1 MRAELAMGEVVNEIN
16 DEIRKEGVMGDRAVE
31 AVEAE
36 EAVAA
41 VGRNLEAE
49 DVVDVRIEAVVI
61 SDH

>member
-31 AVEAE
+31 AVAAE
-36 EAVAA
+36 
-41 VGRNLEAE
+41 GRNLGAE
-49 DVVDVRIEAVVI
+49 DVVDVRTEAAVI